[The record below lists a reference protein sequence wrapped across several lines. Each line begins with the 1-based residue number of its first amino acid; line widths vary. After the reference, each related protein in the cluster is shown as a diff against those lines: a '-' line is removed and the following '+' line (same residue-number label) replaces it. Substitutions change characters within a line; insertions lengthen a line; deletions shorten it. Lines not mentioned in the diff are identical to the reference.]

1 MESNTIR
8 ETVWEIIA
16 NLGSSDLCNIERK
29 GSLYEWVTT
38 NEIQIS
44 VR

>member
-1 MESNTIR
+1 MESNTVR

-16 NLGSSDLCNIERK
+16 NLGTSDLCNIEGKR
-29 GSLYEWVTT
+29 SLYEGVTT
-38 NEIQIS
+38 NEIQVS